1 MVFHCARTFA
11 LAGCVSL
18 SAISLAAAAGLP
30 PPYKNYAAKFT
41 CGTLKQDADD
51 VIGVYATSINIHN
64 PMAKLQVSFLKKFV
78 VANQEGQ
85 GFKEPVLKRDALP
98 PDAADYVDCPLI
110 YKVTG
115 IAAGTHIDGFIVLQV
130 PPVSLPSGAKFQP
143 DLDVVGKYTSRD
155 GSIGLE
161 IVPYSGTLIKQ

>member
-1 MVFHCARTFA
+1 MSHGARTLAFA
-11 LAGCVSL
+11 GYLILGAVS
-18 SAISLAAAAGLP
+18 SASAAGLP

-41 CGTLKQDADD
+41 CGTLKEDADD

-64 PMAKLQVSFLKKFV
+64 PLAKLQVSFLKKFV

-85 GFKEPVLKRDALP
+85 GFKEPVLKRDSLP

-115 IAAGTHIDGFIVLQV
+115 IPAGTHIDGFIVLQV
-130 PPVSLPSGAKFQP
+130 PPVKLPSGAAFQP
-143 DLDVVGKYTSRD
+143 DLDVVGKYTSRG
-155 GSIGLE
+155 GSSGLE